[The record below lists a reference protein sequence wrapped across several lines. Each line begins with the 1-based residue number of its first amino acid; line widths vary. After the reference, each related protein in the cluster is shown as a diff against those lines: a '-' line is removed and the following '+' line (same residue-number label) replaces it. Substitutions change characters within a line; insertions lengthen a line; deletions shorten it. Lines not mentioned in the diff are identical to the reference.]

1 MTLRIVP
8 LTAVPETREII
19 TDWLWQAF
27 GTDNSRDFFASVI
40 DSSLAGSDLPIT
52 FVALDGERPVGTVG
66 LWRCDLVSRQ
76 DLFPWLAALYVD
88 ESWRGRGLSERL
100 QQIIIDCCRQRGDE
114 NLYLYSACMGYYEKF
129 GWRYIGD
136 ALDYP
141 ATTVHLYSKP
151 LSSDAEPLSR

>member
-8 LTAVPETREII
+8 LSAVPQTREVI
-19 TDWLWQAF
+19 TDWLWKAF

-40 DSSLAGSDLPIT
+40 DSSLSGADLPLT

-88 ESWRGRGLSERL
+88 ESYRGRGLSKRL
-100 QQIIIDCCRQRGDE
+100 QQVIIDCCRQRGDE
-114 NLYLYSACMGYYEKF
+114 DLYLYSACMDYYEKF

-141 ATTVHLYSKP
+141 ATSVHLYHKT
-151 LSSDAEPLSR
+151 L